1 MKRRTFVLLTV
12 TGAVSMTVPFTGC
25 GRGNAALIAALAR
38 PDVLSRIC
46 DVAAIGQ
53 IGAAYRAQTPSE
65 ARRDQLTELL
75 LANLGLPMA
84 DKGKKQTVGID
95 ETRLPKLLEEKIRD
109 DYAGGRIVIIK
120 GWVLSITE
128 ARQSALYSLGL
139 Q

>member
-1 MKRRTFVLLTV
+1 
-12 TGAVSMTVPFTGC
+12 
-25 GRGNAALIAALAR
+25 
-38 PDVLSRIC
+38 
-46 DVAAIGQ
+46 
-53 IGAAYRAQTPSE
+53 
-65 ARRDQLTELL
+65 
-75 LANLGLPMA
+75 MA

>member
-12 TGAVSMTVPFTGC
+12 AGAVSMTVPFAGC
-25 GRGNAALIAALAR
+25 GRGNKALTAALAR
-38 PDVLSRIC
+38 PDVLSHIC
-46 DVAAIGQ
+46 DVADIGQ

-65 ARRDQLTELL
+65 ARQDRLTELL
-75 LANLGLPMA
+75 LPNPGLPMA
-84 DKGKKQTVGID
+84 DGGKKQTTGID

-109 DYAGGRIVIIK
+109 DYAGGKIVIIK

-128 ARQSALYSLGL
+128 ARQCALYSLGL